1 MAFLDRLR
9 VRAFG
14 KERGAAGLARE
25 EAWMWLEATLSWVP
39 GRVGRVCRGVLYGKL
54 WDADGPMDVCEGTH
68 IRNPEKLKC
77 GRRVVL
83 ARGVQLTCGGGVT
96 IGDGTMIGPGAFVIS
111 NGHRMDRLDVPMID
125 QGLYSAPI
133 DIGEDVWI
141 GANAVILP
149 GVRIGKG
156 AVVAAG
162 AVVTTDIPAYAVAA
176 GVPARVVKMR
186 DRPRDTGEA

>member
-1 MAFLDRLR
+1 MAFLDRFR
-9 VRAFG
+9 VRVFG
-14 KERGAAGLARE
+14 KERGAGGLARE
-25 EAWMWLEATLSWVP
+25 EAWMWLEAALGWVP
-39 GRVGRVCRGVLYGKL
+39 GRTGRLCRGVLYGKL
-54 WDADGPMDVCEGTH
+54 LDADGAMDVCELTH
-68 IRNPEKLKC
+68 IRNPEKLRC

-111 NGHRMDRLDVPMID
+111 NGHRMDRIDIPMID
-125 QGLYSAPI
+125 QGLYEGPI

-149 GVRIGKG
+149 GVRIGRG

-162 AVVTTDIPAYAVAA
+162 AVVTADVPEMAVVA

-186 DRPRDTGEA
+186 TSLDDERKA